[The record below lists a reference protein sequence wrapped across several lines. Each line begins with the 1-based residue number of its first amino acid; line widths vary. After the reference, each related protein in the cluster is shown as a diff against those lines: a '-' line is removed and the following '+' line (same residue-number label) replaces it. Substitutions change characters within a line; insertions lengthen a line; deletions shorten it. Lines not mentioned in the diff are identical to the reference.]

1 MHTLTLAAAGPS
13 RCFVARWLGVSSRH
27 SWYSRPSV
35 SHPAA
40 GFQGPDRARCSCVSA
55 VGAGVTSI
63 RAKCHNPGPCNC
75 VVSIALIGGVP
86 AAPVDAQHSSHRAA
100 ARWAGGRTD
109 RDFLSICYRG
119 LWSSGVSAA
128 ADSVWRATTVSLQ
141 GLPSYVIICAW
152 LRAVASAQAASKQAN
167 MDTITCMPC
176 RDASKPCAQPWHACC
191 CTGTVRQ
198 PAAATWWRR
207 PLCMTAPAPSA
218 WRLHTPGQAGEWC
231 FSHNS
236 ARRVHFWGGFLI
248 PAATGASSVYA
259 FDLGTASGSQQA
271 AAAG

>member
-40 GFQGPDRARCSCVSA
+40 GLQGLDRARRSGVRA
-55 VGAGVTSI
+55 VGAGITSI
-63 RAKCHNPGPCNC
+63 WAECHNPGPCNC

-100 ARWAGGRTD
+100 ARRAGGRTD

-152 LRAVASAQAASKQAN
+152 LWAVASAQAASKQASKHGHHHLHA
-167 MDTITCMPC
+167 MPGC
-176 RDASKPCAQPWHACC
+176 KQTLCATMACLLLHRDCKTASCGNLVAQTAVYDSSCS
-191 CTGTVRQ
+191 VSV
-198 PAAATWWRR
+198 AATYPR
-207 PLCMTAPAPSA
+207 
-218 WRLHTPGQAGEWC
+218 AG
-231 FSHNS
+231 
-236 ARRVHFWGGFLI
+236 R
-248 PAATGASSVYA
+248 
-259 FDLGTASGSQQA
+259 
-271 AAAG
+271 